1 MKSQQNRRS
10 PGFSLVEV
18 TLAIGIAALGLVS
31 LLGLLPQGLEMSRKT
46 GEITAQRSIVEQIIR
61 DLEQQ
66 DWTTLS
72 SETTASSA
80 LSTQYFDDQGI
91 TTNSGSPTQTY
102 IAKVDVQKLKVSLP
116 GVTYTTSN
124 EDKEKGENRLR
135 KVVIKIQPTTKQTF
149 DDTKSNYATF
159 YHYIAKGR

>member
-1 MKSQQNRRS
+1 
-10 PGFSLVEV
+10 
-18 TLAIGIAALGLVS
+18 
-31 LLGLLPQGLEMSRKT
+31 MSRKT